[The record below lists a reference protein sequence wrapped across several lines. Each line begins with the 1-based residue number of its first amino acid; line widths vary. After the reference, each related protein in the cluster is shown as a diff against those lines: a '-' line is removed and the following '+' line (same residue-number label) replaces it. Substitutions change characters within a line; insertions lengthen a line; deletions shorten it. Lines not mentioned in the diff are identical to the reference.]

1 MSEEKQ
7 MLSVS
12 EQPSTTLT
20 IEDVIVAVEQY
31 HPKADFNLIRRAYAF
46 GAEAHKE
53 QTRRSGIPYISHPLA
68 VAHILT
74 QLKMDAMTI
83 ASALLHDTIEDTGVT
98 AQQVAERFGNDVAV
112 LVEGVTKLSKLEF
125 ASREE
130 CQAESFR
137 KMVVAMAKD
146 IRVILVKLADR
157 LHNLRT
163 LEYMPESKQRA
174 TAQETLDIYAPLA
187 HRLGIAW
194 IQSELEDLSFC
205 YVNPRAYGDI
215 QTKLTSTQEARAR
228 YLARMQEIIARELE
242 QIHIPCTISGRPKH
256 LYSIYH
262 KMQRQQLVFEDI
274 HDILAVRVITD
285 TVRNCY
291 AALGMLHALW
301 KPIPGRFKDY
311 IALPKPNMYQSLHTT
326 VIGPDGE
333 RVELQLRTEEMHRIA
348 EEGIAAH
355 WRYKEQTPS
364 EKQDERFAWLR
375 RLLEW
380 QQDVQDPIEFMET
393 VKIDMFQEEVYVF
406 TPRGEVRT
414 FPRGATPVDFAY
426 TVHTDIGH
434 QCVGAKVNGRIVPL
448 RYQLRNGDTVEILT
462 SPTHVPS
469 RDWLRWVV
477 TPRARTKIKAWLKA
491 EHKARSLALGREV
504 CEREAQKY
512 VPNPH
517 AYLKPSVL
525 TAVAPHFGFQ
535 TADDLMVAVGYG
547 RVSALQVVHR
557 LLPPEVIEERRQ
569 KSKPVTSVPR
579 KPRHDGIK
587 VQGLNDILVNF
598 ARCCHPLP
606 GDSIVGYITR
616 GRGVTVHTTECLSVE
631 KLEYDP
637 ERRVEVEWDVQQETT
652 HAARI
657 TVVTHDQQGVL
668 AGVSSAIAACNG
680 NISRA
685 SVITSQD
692 KKAYL
697 EFTVDIRDITH
708 LNKIIQRVE
717 NLRGV
722 LSVERVKNTPR
733 WGKWHP

>member
-1 MSEEKQ
+1 
-7 MLSVS
+7 MLSATEYDNMS
-12 EQPSTTLT
+12 PSIT
-20 IEDVIVAVEQY
+20 DVITAVERY
-31 HPKADFNLIRRAYAF
+31 HPKADFGLIQRAYEF

-53 QTRRSGIPYISHPLA
+53 QKRRSVVPYISHPLA

-98 AQQVAERFGNDVAV
+98 AEQVARLFGPDVAT
-112 LVEGVTKLSKLEF
+112 LVEGVTKLDKLEF

-130 CQAESFR
+130 RQDESFR

-163 LEYMPESKQRA
+163 LEHMPLHKQQA
-174 TAQETLDIYAPLA
+174 VAQETLDIYSPLA

-194 IQSELEDLSFC
+194 MHSELEDQSFR
-205 YVNPRAYGDI
+205 YLNTRAYHEV
-215 QTKLTSTQEARAR
+215 QAHLASTQEARER

-242 QIHIPCTISGRPKH
+242 QVHVSCTISGRPKH
-256 LYSIYH
+256 LFSIYQ
-262 KMQRQQLVFEDI
+262 KMQRQQLAFEEI

-291 AALGMLHALW
+291 AALGTLHALW

-326 VIGPDGE
+326 ILGPDGQK
-333 RVELQLRTEEMHRIA
+333 VELQIRTEEMHRIA

-355 WRYKEQTPS
+355 WRYKEQSTTA

-380 QQDVQDPIEFMET
+380 QQDVADPIEFMET

-414 FPRGATPVDFAY
+414 LPRAATPVDFAY
-426 TVHTDIGH
+426 AVHTDIGH
-434 QCVGAKVNGRIVPL
+434 QCTGAKVNGRMVPL

-477 TPRARTKIKAWLKA
+477 TSRARAKIKAWLKA

-517 AYLKPSVL
+517 AYLKPQAL
-525 TAVAPHFGFQ
+525 LAVAPHFGCQ
-535 TADDLMVAVGYG
+535 TADDLLVAVGYG

-557 LLPPEVIEERRQ
+557 LLPPEIIEERKKKSRATPSGRQ
-569 KSKPVTSVPR
+569 

-587 VQGLNDILVNF
+587 VQGLDDILINF

-606 GDSIVGYITR
+606 GDSIMGYITR
-616 GRGVTVHTTECLSVE
+616 GRGVTVHTVDCLSIE

-637 ERRVEVEWDVQQETT
+637 ERRVLVEWDVRQEST
-652 HAARI
+652 HPVRI
-657 TVVTHDQQGVL
+657 TVVTYDQQGVL

-685 SVITSQD
+685 SVTTSQD

-697 EFTVDIRDITH
+697 DFTVDIRDVKH
-708 LNKIIQRVE
+708 LNEIIHRVE
-717 NLRGV
+717 SLRGV
-722 LSVERVKNTPR
+722 VSVERVKNAR